1 MLNIVVVN
9 CEGRI
14 LLVTGRI
21 ILKQIIQ
28 KFGLSFWI

>member
-1 MLNIVVVN
+1 MLNIVVIN

-28 KFGLSFWI
+28 KFGLSVWI

>member
-1 MLNIVVVN
+1 VVVN

-14 LLVTGRI
+14 LLITLRI

-28 KFGLSFWI
+28 KFGLSVCI